1 LEVAEAMEA
10 GGVLPFFDGT
20 AVHNGWKIYSGK
32 SFSEEELAEFEK
44 AYRSAAADYWDL
56 LF

>member
-1 LEVAEAMEA
+1 MEA

-20 AVHNGWKIYSGK
+20 AVHNGWEIYSGK